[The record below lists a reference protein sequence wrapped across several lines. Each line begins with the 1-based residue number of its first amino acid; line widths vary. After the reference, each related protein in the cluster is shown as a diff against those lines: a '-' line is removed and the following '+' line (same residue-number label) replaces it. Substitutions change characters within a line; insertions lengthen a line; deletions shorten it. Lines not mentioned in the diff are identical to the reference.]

1 MPPYQLKVADDVY
14 KQLKKL
20 APAERSRV
28 IPAILALEE
37 DPLPPGKKWKR
48 LKATEESLIRL
59 RVGDYRVVYEVLE
72 DTVNVL
78 AVVHRHGLEHRLR
91 RRQTKKLEGR
101 QAVAGAKAG
110 LSAGR
115 GRPVSLHA
123 VRV

>member
-1 MPPYQLKVADDVY
+1 MPTYQLKVADDVY

-20 APAERSRV
+20 ASVERSRI

-78 AVVHRHGLEHRLR
+78 AVVHRRDLR
-91 RRQTKKLEGR
+91 RWLRRQ
-101 QAVAGAKAG
+101 
-110 LSAGR
+110 
-115 GRPVSLHA
+115 
-123 VRV
+123 